1 MRGREG
7 PSEFGLAH
15 GGAFSFD
22 RMGNGFG
29 VGFSELWSAQPTT
42 GSKPPML
49 ASWLM
54 QRGNSTWRICSP
66 RLAKGYDEVSDDVE
80 AGAAEIGH
88 AELLL

>member
-1 MRGREG
+1 
-7 PSEFGLAH
+7 
-15 GGAFSFD
+15 
-22 RMGNGFG
+22 
-29 VGFSELWSAQPTT
+29 
-42 GSKPPML
+42 ML